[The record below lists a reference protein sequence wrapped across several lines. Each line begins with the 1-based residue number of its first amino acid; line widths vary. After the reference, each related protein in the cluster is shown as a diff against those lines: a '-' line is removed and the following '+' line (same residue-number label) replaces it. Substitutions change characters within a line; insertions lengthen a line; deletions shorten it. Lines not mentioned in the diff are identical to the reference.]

1 MSNSLDPDQTRHSAG
16 PDLVPNCLQ
25 KLSADDTR
33 MQSVNVFS
41 FSKKGELLASRNDF
55 KMNTCCIHPMGTLLL
70 DLSYLPLLEAANTI
84 MESVTENGTGRS
96 IVPDKETF

>member
-1 MSNSLDPDQTRHSAG
+1 
-16 PDLVPNCLQ
+16 
-25 KLSADDTR
+25 
-33 MQSVNVFS
+33 MQRVNVFS

-84 MESVTENGTGRS
+84 MESVTENGTGTFAEGGRALRGYFGPPMRS
-96 IVPDKETF
+96 KNKSCSSQVCSY